1 MGIEEKTPNA
11 PGYWQEETDRQTLYC
26 LANFLPGRAFERWW
40 VYGLVSDNDSRSSYR
55 HTFGSRFDYDGRV
68 PIPSPRTLRNRSAML
83 HYLHVRGVY
92 LKLLTW
98 GGFRSAYQHHFYLDW
113 KQFQRLGDFNGK
125 PRRQSYH

>member
-11 PGYWQEETDRQTLYC
+11 PRYWQEEKDRQTLFC

-55 HTFGSRFDYDGRV
+55 HTFGSRFDYDGRF
-68 PIPSPRTLRNRSAML
+68 PIPNHGALRNRSAML

-98 GGFRSAYQHHFYLDW
+98 GGFRAAYQHQLYLDW
-113 KQFQRLGDFNGK
+113 KEIHRLGETDSK
-125 PRRQSYH
+125 PRRDTFH